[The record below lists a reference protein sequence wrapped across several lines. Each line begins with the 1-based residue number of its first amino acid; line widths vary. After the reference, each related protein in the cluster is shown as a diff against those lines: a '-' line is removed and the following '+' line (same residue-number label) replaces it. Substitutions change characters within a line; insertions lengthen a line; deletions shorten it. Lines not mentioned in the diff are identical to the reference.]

1 MPGRSTKP
9 YLIRAIHE
17 WCTDSGFTPYLSVK
31 VDAQTRVPV
40 EFIKDGEIVLNL
52 SHDATHR
59 LTIGNDLV
67 QFSAR
72 FSGVSRECS
81 IPMSAV
87 AGIFARENGQGLFF
101 SPETE
106 AAADGAAIDGAA
118 GSCSPLDRS
127 STAAATFDMTAAA
140 PAFSALPRPITSI
153 GWQKSAATTGAT
165 PLPAR

>member
-101 SPETE
+101 TPETE
-106 AAADGAAIDGAA
+106 AEAGAND
-118 GSCSPLDRS
+118 
-127 STAAATFDMTAAA
+127 AA
-140 PAFSALPRPITSI
+140 PPVARPSDGPDSPQPPTTPRPKLQIV
-153 GWQKSAATTGAT
+153 K
-165 PLPAR
+165 